1 MTLGISSLMLAL
13 VWLGSYL
20 PDQVQSLLSTK
31 PPVAIETLQHYEQ
44 TGGSDDTVDN
54 SEFWKTLNQTKGT
67 NEVTVRQVYICGEE
81 EQVLGQLSSDDIYS
95 LMNEHPTWKGEF
107 TGKGQIRF
115 EETISDLSPTCKEQA
130 YISLDKDGNLTLFEG
145 PPTHEK
151 VIKTFFQLDINSM
164 ESSLPDGAV
173 QQLYDGIRVQ
183 DIDEYNSVLSTFSD
197 YARKG

>member
-1 MTLGISSLMLAL
+1 MTLGLSSLMVVL

-20 PDQVQSLLSTK
+20 PHQVQSLLSTK
-31 PPVAIETLQHYEQ
+31 PPVAIETLQYYEQ
-44 TGGSDDTVDN
+44 TEGSDDTVDN

-81 EQVLGQLSSDDIYS
+81 EQVLGGLNSDEIYN
-95 LMNEHPTWKGEF
+95 LMNEHPSWKGEF
-107 TGKGQIRF
+107 IEKGEILFQ
-115 EETISDLSPTCKEQA
+115 ETISDLSPTCKEQA

-151 VIKTFFQLDINSM
+151 VIRTFFQLDINSM

-173 QQLYDGIRVQ
+173 KQLYDGIRVQ